1 MARSSTARC
10 ENVEVIAARLEQQ
23 PVLANLFQLYAQ
35 DFMDFYD
42 LALDS
47 DGRFS
52 YKNLALYWRDPHR
65 HPFLLRI
72 DGRLAGFVLV
82 KRGSEVSGNAAAWD
96 VAEFFVLRSFRR
108 RGFGTKVAH
117 QVWKRFPGT
126 WEVRVLEANV
136 SALHFWEH
144 AIATFTGKPANT
156 IHVAHDGEHWKLFSF
171 ESKIVQAGVSAP

>member
-1 MARSSTARC
+1 MARSSTARA
-10 ENVEVIAARLEQQ
+10 ENVEVVPALLEQQ
-23 PVLANLFQLYAQ
+23 PVLANLFQLYAH
-35 DFMDFYD
+35 DFMDFCD
-42 LALDS
+42 LELDS

-52 YKNLALYWRDPHR
+52 YKNLPLYWSDPRR

-108 RGFGTKVAH
+108 RGIGAQVAH
-117 QVWKRFPGT
+117 QVWERFPGT
-126 WEVRVLEANV
+126 WEVRVMEANV

-144 AIATFTGKPANT
+144 TIATFTGKPANT
-156 IHVAHDGEHWKLFSF
+156 IPVEHDGEPWKLFSF
-171 ESKIVQAGVSAP
+171 ESKTVQARVSTP